1 MILNIFIILIIT
13 ILQVLIRTIWYSK
26 FLFGKFFDEAIVEVG
41 SQQRYDYRVQ
51 IAYSLCKSVFILFIV
66 KDTSFLLPENFFMI
80 ILGILCFLFINNLNH
95 SAFINQSKIALVID
109 SFESFFS
116 SLISFGAVLLFI
128 Y

>member
-13 ILQVLIRTIWYSK
+13 IVQVLIRTIWYSK
-26 FLFGKFFDEAIVEVG
+26 FFFGRFFDEASVG
-41 SQQRYDYRVQ
+41 LGLQPRYGYKVQ
-51 IAYSLCKSVFILFIV
+51 IVYSLFKSIFILFIV

-80 ILGILCFLFINNLNH
+80 VLGILCFLFINNLNH
-95 SAFINQSKIALVID
+95 SIFINQNKIALIID

-116 SLISFGAVLLFI
+116 SLISFGAVLLFM